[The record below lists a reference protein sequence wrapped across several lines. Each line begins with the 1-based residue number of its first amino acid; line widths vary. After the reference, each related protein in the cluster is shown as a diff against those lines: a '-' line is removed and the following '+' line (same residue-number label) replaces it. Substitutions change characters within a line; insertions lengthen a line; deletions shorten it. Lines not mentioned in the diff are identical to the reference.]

1 MERKMTLQ
9 SNAKPNSLPNRIAKK
24 YLQRRKRTSVDS
36 YHLDYPKFQINT
48 LKSIY
53 KKIRKTQYA
62 QSHNLPKNIP
72 ETPKIYKEFTNTFPI
87 VTYDD
92 IKPRLEQAKAKANI
106 IRPWQ
111 IPHFSASSWTTSAKK
126 HIPVSKDMIQSMTKA
141 WYDMLAMLATK
152 YPEIDIVHTKSR
164 PLWWSI
170 QERWANN
177 VYVWDI
183 SAIMIQEW
191 PRYLK
196 QKYAYDI
203 KTLLLAN
210 RTEKKQTFLNKP
222 TTDKPL
228 LMAWVTSR
236 QHTLLDNL
244 RTQNPHA
251 HSQVIHDMQVLIR
264 WGVDIKPFRKNF
276 QEQWID
282 RYIWV
287 YNASEGYFAF
297 QDITTNES
305 NTAPYILLPNHG
317 IFYEFIPF
325 KPQNFDSTWKPL
337 YPEQAIPREDIQP
350 WQKYAIVITT
360 NSWLV
365 RYIIW
370 DVIQFIDQTRFY
382 IVWRT
387 KQSLNLVWEELM
399 ETHTDHVIH
408 QINSIYETNITQ
420 YTIWPNQE
428 DNPTKHLRVI
438 EIEEPH
444 TKLGTRIDTLLRE
457 KNADYNAKREWW
469 LLQEAEIVCVPIGS
483 FHKRYEAYNKLWS
496 QNKIPKI
503 KNTTDVI
510 DFFRK

>member
-1 MERKMTLQ
+1 MTLK
-9 SNAKPNSLPNRIAKK
+9 SNARPNSLPNKIAKK
-24 YLQRRKRTSVDS
+24 YLQRRKKTAVDS
-36 YHLDYPKFQINT
+36 YPLHYPKLQTKT

-53 KKIRKTQYA
+53 KNIQKTQYA

-72 ETPKIYKEFTNTFPI
+72 ETKEIYNKFSNTFPI

-92 IKPRLEQAKAKANI
+92 IKPRLEQAKNKPNI

-126 HIPVSKDMIQSMTKA
+126 HIPVSKNMIQSMTKA

-170 QERWANN
+170 QERWKND
-177 VYVWDI
+177 VYVGDI

-210 RTEKKQTFLNKP
+210 RTEKKQAFLSNP

-236 QHTLLDNL
+236 QHTLLENL

-251 HSQVIHDMQVLIR
+251 HSQIIHDMQVLIR

-297 QDITTNES
+297 QDITTDES
-305 NTAPYILLPNHG
+305 NAAPYMLLPSHG

-325 KPQNFDSTWKPL
+325 KPQNFDTTGKPL
-337 YPEQAIPREDIQP
+337 HPEQAIPREDIQP
-350 WQKYAIVITT
+350 GQKYAIVITT
-360 NSWLV
+360 NSGLV

-370 DVIQFIDQTRFY
+370 DVIQFVDQTRFH

-408 QINSIYETNITQ
+408 QINNTYETNITQ

-428 DNPTKHLRVI
+428 DNPTKHLRIV

-444 TKLGTRIDTLLRE
+444 TKLAERIDTLLRE

-469 LLQEAEIVCVPIGS
+469 LLEQAQIICVPIGS